1 MNMIPRI
8 VTFRAAVVLLL
19 LLCCPMP
26 GITEEDGFAKGLALI
41 KAGQYD
47 PAIEV
52 FSDLI
57 EMIPGDV
64 EAYNYRGVA
73 RAYQKDYDG
82 AISDYT
88 TALKLKPDYAEAI
101 HNRGF
106 AWVKKGYLQKALAD
120 FSRAI
125 ELDPQFPHGYNSKA
139 WILATSADPQF
150 RNGKEAVQLAEKAVA
165 IAETVDSLDT
175 MAAAY
180 AANGQ
185 FEQAIASQ
193 KKAIEL
199 VVRQDRASEMD
210 AYLDHLVK
218 YKAHQSLR
226 ISYGTVDKPAADAPN
241 AKPLKTAAKE
251 YKGPAVPKAPKT
263 KKPAAPKTP
272 KLAAARPLK
281 GAGNLGPLPFT
292 IQVSAYRDSQKSID
306 VATKLKNNGDP
317 AFTSPVWIPGK
328 GQWHRVHIGFYQTLA
343 EAQKAAAR
351 LKKRKFNYTEIV
363 NKPLAV
369 QVGLADSYKDARE
382 FKARLRD
389 QGYMAY
395 SLLDRKGRKK
405 TRILIGAYGSE
416 EEARQLI
423 EQLQKDGFTV
433 SVLPR

>member
-1 MNMIPRI
+1 MKMTPRI
-8 VTFRAAVVLLL
+8 VTFRVATVLFL
-19 LLCCPMP
+19 LLCSPAP

-41 KAGQYD
+41 KAREYD
-47 PAIEV
+47 RAIEV

-88 TALKLKPDYAEAI
+88 TALKLKPDYAEAL

-106 AWVKKGYLQKALAD
+106 AWVKKGSLKRALAD

-125 ELDPQFPHGYNSKA
+125 ELDPQFLDAYNSKA
-139 WILATSADPQF
+139 WILATSADQQF
-150 RNGKEAVQLAEKAVA
+150 RNGKEAVQLAEKAVV

-193 KKAIEL
+193 KKVIEM
-199 VVRQDRASEMD
+199 VIRQNRASEMD

-226 ISYGTVDKPAADAPN
+226 ISYRTVQKPTGDAPKT
-241 AKPLKTAAKE
+241 KPLRTAAKVD
-251 YKGPAVPKAPKT
+251 KRPAVPKAPKT
-263 KKPAAPKTP
+263 KKPAAFKTREVD
-272 KLAAARPLK
+272 AARPPK
-281 GAGNLGPLPFT
+281 GTGNLGPLPFT

-328 GQWHRVHIGFYQTLA
+328 GQWHRVYIGFYQTLA
-343 EAQKAAAR
+343 EAKNAAAR
-351 LKKRKFNYTEIV
+351 LKKRNFNYIEIV

-369 QVGLADSYKDARE
+369 QVGLAESYKDARE

-405 TRILIGAYGSE
+405 TRILIGAYDSE
-416 EEARQLI
+416 KEARKLI
-423 EQLQKDGFTV
+423 EQLQKDGFSTA
-433 SVLPR
+433 VLPR